1 LSTPPWEAEFP
12 GRLEHELR
20 CLEAA
25 GIRYD
30 IDDSACRLGVLQL
43 RVTAIEDVPIDL
55 TVTFPDLYPFLR
67 PSVRLTPEGSEPMA
81 HHVHPFSGDL
91 CLIGRSTALWHTDDT
106 LAWLLTTQLPKTLQA
121 GQALATSAEEVA
133 ALAAMEEAQA
143 EPWTDYYTCFD
154 EGSMILV
161 NSSWTLP
168 TTSPRGT
175 LELGLSRLDPN
186 STDTTPG
193 PGLLHGAVFT
203 VSDGTGQ
210 VLCSFS
216 GQKPDRFPRPVT
228 GRWARLDAPV
238 RGNTPEAFLAELKRA
253 APGLLDG
260 AWQPAPVNGWEL
272 QIFGLIF
279 PEERVHRG
287 TGDGWVFLVR
297 LRPTGGR
304 PQQQA
309 KRVRGQRGLPPAPG
323 RTTTHLIRAGY
334 AGQADMAARVPEL
347 TGLHARHVAVFGVG
361 ALGSTVTEHLARA
374 GVGQLTVVDRDH
386 LEPGN
391 LVRHAG
397 RLDMVGW
404 SKAFTA
410 SQIAYNVAPDV
421 AVNVIQYGIG
431 APRSDPQPDQR
442 NEVDV
447 WTGVIDSV
455 DLVVDCTAEK
465 GVQQAL
471 AWLARRCGKP
481 YLVVSA
487 TNGGWGGRVARLSSA
502 SGTACWYCL
511 EYGLND
517 ESIPPLPAAPEEV
530 GVQPVGC
537 ADPTFAGAGF
547 DLAEVALHAVR
558 VAVATLQLGRP
569 GGYPDSGH
577 DVHVLTLRA
586 PDGTPV
592 PPAWAG
598 LPLPV
603 HPSCRGEH

>member
-1 LSTPPWEAEFP
+1 
-12 GRLEHELR
+12 
-20 CLEAA
+20 
-25 GIRYD
+25 
-30 IDDSACRLGVLQL
+30 
-43 RVTAIEDVPIDL
+43 
-55 TVTFPDLYPFLR
+55 
-67 PSVRLTPEGSEPMA
+67 
-81 HHVHPFSGDL
+81 
-91 CLIGRSTALWHTDDT
+91 
-106 LAWLLTTQLPKTLQA
+106 
-121 GQALATSAEEVA
+121 
-133 ALAAMEEAQA
+133 
-143 EPWTDYYTCFD
+143 
-154 EGSMILV
+154 
-161 NSSWTLP
+161 
-168 TTSPRGT
+168 
-175 LELGLSRLDPN
+175 
-186 STDTTPG
+186 
-193 PGLLHGAVFT
+193 
-203 VSDGTGQ
+203 
-210 VLCSFS
+210 
-216 GQKPDRFPRPVT
+216 
-228 GRWARLDAPV
+228 
-238 RGNTPEAFLAELKRA
+238 
-253 APGLLDG
+253 
-260 AWQPAPVNGWEL
+260 
-272 QIFGLIF
+272 
-279 PEERVHRG
+279 
-287 TGDGWVFLVR
+287 
-297 LRPTGGR
+297 
-304 PQQQA
+304 
-309 KRVRGQRGLPPAPG
+309 
-323 RTTTHLIRAGY
+323 
-334 AGQADMAARVPEL
+334 MAARVPEL

-404 SKAFTA
+404 GKAFTA

-421 AVNVIQYGIG
+421 AVSVIQYGIG

-442 NEVDV
+442 NEADV

-586 PDGTPV
+586 PDGAPV